1 LSDIS
6 QIDIVAE
13 DNMTAPNETE
23 PNSVIQEYL
32 SNLRAFK
39 PNARFYLVSVLLT
52 GATMG
57 GYRLLFNFY
66 VLSLGYDEGLLGNLI
81 TTSNMT
87 ALLVALPMGYLVD
100 LIGRKRSLLLRTL
113 ILSMAVVVMAVW
125 PSALIFFVM
134 NIAFGF
140 AMSIGSVVTGPFMME
155 NSEEQERAYLFSF
168 ASGIQMAAM
177 SIGNWVGGYLP
188 TWIGGYQQ
196 VGPESAQAY
205 AARCW

>member
-1 LSDIS
+1 
-6 QIDIVAE
+6 
-13 DNMTAPNETE
+13 MTAPNETE